1 MWIIT
6 LIKPIQIP
14 VTRQVSPNHTI
25 KTPHPQ
31 NPKNLRKIPKNPP
44 INLLDVFQVEGN
56 DPAELIL
63 PSSSS
68 EVEKTLLGSGR
79 GGF

>member
-1 MWIIT
+1 MSTVVLLNFCVYEDSPT
-6 LIKPIQIP
+6 LPPSAKPQE
-14 VTRQVSPNHTI
+14 SPYDPI
-25 KTPHPQ
+25 
-31 NPKNLRKIPKNPP
+31 NPP